1 MTGKTTNPL
10 DFSVFSNV
18 IDGSLS
24 STQQTRHGINPS
36 TLEPNPEVPLS
47 EQLDV
52 DRAVTAARRA
62 FEVWRLVPEAERRQ
76 ALSAFAS
83 SLAEHTEA
91 LSVLLTKEQGRPIW
105 GTQMELAA
113 SIARLEAT
121 AQISLPETVVEET
134 DERVVVT
141 RHTPIGVAC
150 GILPWNF
157 PIMLACTKLG
167 SAVVAGNSFIM
178 KPSPF
183 TPYCSL
189 KLCELA
195 QRFFPPGVV
204 QCLSGDDR
212 LGPWLTAHPGIDK
225 ISFTGSIET
234 GKKVM
239 EVCGRNLKRVT
250 LELGGNDAAI
260 IYPDVDVDSVAA
272 AVTQICLFNS
282 SQVCLTIKRIYVHE
296 KIYSRFLQTF
306 TAAVK
311 SFKLGDG
318 LTEGVLLGPLQN
330 ELQYKKVKS
339 LISNIEY
346 ENLQVAT
353 GDSSSETPKE
363 GYFIQPVVVDN
374 PPDEARVVV
383 EEPFGPLLPLLSWS
397 NEEEVICRANSSK
410 YALGASVWTKDLNN
424 GKIVAKRLE
433 AGSVWVN
440 NHMDMSSM
448 APFGGHKESGI
459 GVEGGLAGVIS
470 YCNMQTLYLPKK

>member
-1 MTGKTTNPL
+1 MASNTSPL
-10 DFSVFSNV
+10 DFSVFNNI

-36 TLEPNPEVPLS
+36 TLEPNPKVPVS
-47 EQLDV
+47 EQPDV
-52 DRAVTAARRA
+52 DRAVTAARKA
-62 FEVWRLVPEAERRQ
+62 FESWRLVPEAERRQ

-83 SLAEHTEA
+83 SLAEHTQVF
-91 LSVLLTKEQGRPIW
+91 STWLTKEQGRPIW

-113 SIARLEAT
+113 SVARLEAA

-134 DERVVVT
+134 DERAVVT
-141 RHTPIGVAC
+141 TYTPMGVAC
-150 GILPWNF
+150 GILPWNSC
-157 PIMLACTKLG
+157 AKLG
-167 SAVVAGNSFIM
+167 AAVVAGNSFIM

-212 LGPWLTAHPGIDK
+212 LGPWLAAHPGIDK

-239 EVCGRNLKRVT
+239 EVCGRTLKRVT

-260 IYPDVDVDSVAA
+260 VYPDVDVDSIAA
-272 AVTQICLFNS
+272 G
-282 SQVCLTIKRIYVHE
+282 
-296 KIYSRFLQTF
+296 TF
-306 TAAVK
+306 TAAVQ

-318 LTEGVLLGPLQN
+318 FAEGVLLGPLQN
-330 ELQYKKVKS
+330 EMQYNKVKA
-339 LISNIEY
+339 LISNIKS
-346 ENLQVAT
+346 ENLKVT
-353 GDSSSETPKE
+353 TEDSSSETPKA

-374 PPDEARVVV
+374 PPDEARVVA

-397 NEEEVICRANSSK
+397 DEEEVIRRANDSR
-410 YALGASVWTKDLNN
+410 YALGASVWTKSLDN
-424 GKIVAKRLE
+424 GKLVAKRLE
-433 AGSVWVN
+433 AGSVW
-440 NHMDMSSM
+440 
-448 APFGGHKESGI
+448 
-459 GVEGGLAGVIS
+459 
-470 YCNMQTLYLPKK
+470 TLYLPKK